1 MESRSTQR
9 QNGPSPAP
17 ELVGLYG
24 PDSASWLVNKETTVL
39 FGGARALLMQAAH
52 PLILA
57 GARQTGFYER
67 NAWKRL
73 ERTLQLSYTITFGTR
88 EEAAEAVERINRV
101 HEDVRGIDEVTRLP
115 YDARDPALLLWVH
128 ACLIDSFILFE
139 RLTVGAL
146 DDAGRERFHR
156 EQMLGAEMLG
166 LPRSAIPPT
175 VASLRAYV
183 EEVIGSGILRVTD
196 DAMKVAAIIRH
207 PPLGVPWRPIL
218 RQVAWWAFGTLPSA
232 LRTAYGVSWN
242 PLKQLALDASL
253 RALRLVRPVIPGQF
267 REIFPARVA
276 ASRVR
281 AEPT

>member
-1 MESRSTQR
+1 MTQR
-9 QNGPSPAP
+9 QNRLSPVP
-17 ELVGLYG
+17 ELAGLYG
-24 PDSASWLVNKETTVL
+24 PESASWLVNKETTVL

-52 PLILA
+52 PQILA

-88 EEAAEAVERINRV
+88 EEAAEAADRINRI
-101 HEDVRGIDEVTRLP
+101 HEDVHGIDDVTGLP

-128 ACLIDSFILFE
+128 ACLIDSFLLFE

-146 DDAGRERFHR
+146 DDARREQFHR
-156 EQMLGAEMLG
+156 EQMIGSEMLG

-183 EEVIGSGILRVTD
+183 DEIVGSGILRITD
-196 DAMKVAAIIRH
+196 EAMKVADIIRH
-207 PPLGVPWRPIL
+207 PPPGVPWRPIL
-218 RQVAWWAFGTLPSA
+218 RQVAWWAFGTLPPP
-232 LRTAYGVSWN
+232 LRMAYGVSWN

-253 RALRLVRPVIPGQF
+253 RTLKLARPAIPGRF

-281 AEPT
+281 AEPA